1 MRLFDG
7 DTTRVPA
14 SAAPAAPGALRDCAR
29 GPLAQ
34 HCAGPLTVT
43 GGGDLS

>member
-1 MRLFDG
+1 MKSFDG

-14 SAAPAAPGALRDCAR
+14 SATPGTLRDCAR
-29 GPLAQ
+29 GPLGQ
-34 HCAGPLTVT
+34 HCAGSLTVT